1 MPVIMLTAMGEETDR
16 IIGLEM
22 GADDYLAKPFN
33 PRELLARIKA
43 VLRRTGQQDTI
54 AVDHDSESFRFNGW
68 EFKPEQRELLNDEGV
83 LVSLSRGEFE
93 LLSTFTRH
101 PNRVLNRDQLLDMA
115 RGREAIPFDRAIDV
129 QVSRLRK
136 KLKDDPKNP
145 TLIKTVRGGGYMFS
159 AKVES

>member
-1 MPVIMLTAMGEETDR
+1 MGEETDR

-33 PRELLARIKA
+33 PRELLARVKA
-43 VLRRTGQQDTI
+43 VLRRTGHKETSEPGLDI
-54 AVDHDSESFRFNGW
+54 ESFKFNGW
-68 EFKPEQRELLNDEGV
+68 EFKPEQRELLNDEGT

-93 LLSTFTRH
+93 LLDTFVRH

-145 TLIKTVRGGGYMFS
+145 MLIKTVRGGGYMFS
-159 AKVES
+159 AKVEH